1 MFVGTHLSAEHPE
14 RLTEQNSVRL
24 ANLGNGYISALY
36 GFTRLMLL
44 ARVDFNV
51 LHFIRLSVAILAKES
66 NTILGGR
73 AKSDNSITHI
83 LPPYG
88 LRLIHRWFKRL
99 AAKLIIHIACKAILI
114 PVQAWINDKPTALG
128 CQKPSRLLKPEQ
140 A

>member
-24 ANLGNGYISALY
+24 ANLGNGYIGALY
-36 GFTRLMLL
+36 DFTRLMLL

-51 LHFIRLSVAILAKES
+51 LHLIRLSVAILAKES
-66 NTILGGR
+66 NTVLGGR

-83 LPPYG
+83 LPPCG

-99 AAKLIIHIACKAILI
+99 AAKLTIRAACEAISI
-114 PVQAWINDKPTALG
+114 PV
-128 CQKPSRLLKPEQ
+128 
-140 A
+140 